1 MRILFFIDGLY
12 AGGKER
18 RLTELMKGLNSI
30 SEISFEIVVMN
41 DKVHYQQ
48 VFDLNTKVHYL
59 IRKTKKD
66 LSVFQ
71 KFYRLCKS
79 YRPDIVH
86 CWDSMTAVIAVPICK
101 LLNIILVNGMVVD
114 TPVKQNIFNKH
125 WFRAKLTFPFSSI
138 IVGNSKAGLIA
149 YGAPPRKSSC
159 IYNGI
164 DLNRFKNL
172 ESSDILFNE
181 VLGGRQDSVFIV
193 GMIAAFEPRKDH
205 KTFLKAA
212 LTLLNSN
219 ESFRFILVGDGI
231 NFLSIKNSVPPKF
244 SDKII
249 FLGKRTNIE
258 SIINL
263 FDVGVLL
270 TNSKVHGE
278 GISNSIIEYMASE
291 KPAIATRGGGTDE
304 VIINAENGYLINSDD
319 SNQLVQF
326 ILKLANNKKLL
337 MQLGTKSYETII
349 SKFDLKIMTKNYI
362 KLYQQVYQEKNKK

>member
-1 MRILFFIDGLY
+1 MKILFFIDGLY

-18 RLTELMKGLNSI
+18 RLTELMKGLNPV
-30 SEISFEIVVMN
+30 SEISFEIVLMN

-71 KFYRLCKS
+71 KFYKICKT

-101 LLNIILVNGMVVD
+101 LLNIVLVNGMVVD

-125 WFRAKLTFPFSSI
+125 WFRAKLTFPFSNI
-138 IVGNSKAGLIA
+138 IVGNSMAGLTA

-172 ESSDILFNE
+172 ESSDILLNE
-181 VLGGRQDSVFIV
+181 IFGESQDNVFIV

-212 LTLLNSN
+212 IALLNSN
-219 ESFRFILVGDGI
+219 ESFRFILVGGGI
-231 NFLSIKNSVPPKF
+231 NFLSIKNTVPSKF

-249 FLGKRTNIE
+249 FLGKRTDIE

-263 FDVGVLL
+263 LDVGVLL

-278 GISNSIIEYMASE
+278 GISNSIIEYMALG
-291 KPAIATRGGGTDE
+291 KPAIATRGGGTNE
-304 VIINAENGYLINSDD
+304 VIINEQNGYLINSDD
-319 SNQLVQF
+319 SDQLVQF
-326 ILKLANNKKLL
+326 ISKLANNKKLL

-349 SKFDLKIMTKNYI
+349 NKFDLKIMTKNYI